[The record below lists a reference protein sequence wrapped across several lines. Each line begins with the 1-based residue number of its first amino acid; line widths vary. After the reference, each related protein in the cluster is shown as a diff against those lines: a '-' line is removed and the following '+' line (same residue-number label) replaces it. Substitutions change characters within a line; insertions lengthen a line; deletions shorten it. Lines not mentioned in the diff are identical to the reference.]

1 MKIYIYI
8 IVVSFLVSCTS
19 NTMYEKPKGLI
30 PKDTMVYLLT
40 DLFIAA
46 SARQEKN
53 IYLKRRENYLP
64 LVYQKFKID
73 SLRFYESNIY
83 YTSKIEVYDEIL
95 KAVKRN
101 VDTLQKKY
109 EKELRT
115 KDSLDAEKRKEIKDE
130 VDTIVPTKTMRFKKN
145 KSQFK

>member
-101 VDTLQKKY
+101 VDTLQKKH

>member
-130 VDTIVPTKTMRFKKN
+130 VDTIVPTKTMLFKKN

>member
-1 MKIYIYI
+1 
-8 IVVSFLVSCTS
+8 
-19 NTMYEKPKGLI
+19 MYEKPKGLI
-30 PKDTMVYLLT
+30 PKDTMAYLLT

-109 EKELRT
+109 EKELRI

>member
-30 PKDTMVYLLT
+30 PKDTMAYLLT

-73 SLRFYESNIY
+73 SLRFYESNVY

>member
-1 MKIYIYI
+1 M
-8 IVVSFLVSCTS
+8 VSCTS

-101 VDTLQKKY
+101 VDTLQKKH